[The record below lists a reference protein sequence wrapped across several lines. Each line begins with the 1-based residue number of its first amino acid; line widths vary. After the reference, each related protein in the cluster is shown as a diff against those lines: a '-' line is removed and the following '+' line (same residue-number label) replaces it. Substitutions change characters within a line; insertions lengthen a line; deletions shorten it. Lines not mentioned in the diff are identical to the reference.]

1 MSCSFFPSD
10 LISRF
15 LLLLLLQNLLSTI
28 SFVSRLINSSTVGKD
43 YLKLLFQE
51 FFVNYFQNCSWKLL
65 VCSWRFVSALW
76 PLLKYK
82 CYLTS
87 CRICAIRAINSWYH
101 PSCPF
106 RGIFHCFTIFFD
118 NFIALFIE
126 MICCYGWKV
135 SAGLG
140 DTKLTIFE

>member
-1 MSCSFFPSD
+1 MSCSFFSQWLD
-10 LISRF
+10 LEI
-15 LLLLLLQNLLSTI
+15 
-28 SFVSRLINSSTVGKD
+28 FVVVVVAKSLVNNIFCFKVNQLINSRKG
-43 YLKLLFQE
+43 L
-51 FFVNYFQNCSWKLL
+51 SWKLL
-65 VCSWRFVSALW
+65 VCSWRFISALW

-87 CRICAIRAINSWYH
+87 CRICAIRAIHSWYH
-101 PSCPF
+101 PSGPF